1 MKEKKKMLPVLLAL
15 LLFLVIL
22 VFTLPGFRFFKEKDE
37 YAIVVLGD
45 SIMGNV
51 RDNTSIPAKLEQAL
65 GVKVYNGA
73 FGGTCASR
81 TNEAMEA
88 SFVSDN
94 LCLSALADAIANQDF
109 GVLHS
114 SVAYGMKYKEI
125 NRQVLPYFEESVNQL
140 ENLDFKKTEILV
152 LAYGTNDYTKAVK
165 LDNPEDSYDQSTFG
179 GSLRHSI
186 ELLQKTYPDMQIV
199 IVTPIYCILF
209 SQESS
214 YDCTEK
220 DFGSGYL
227 EDYVQ
232 LLLQIGREYDLP
244 VIDNFHDSGIGPE
257 NWKKYLEDG
266 MHPNE
271 DGRELLAAQMAA
283 ELRFF
288 VKIEG
293 GKTAD

>member
-1 MKEKKKMLPVLLAL
+1 MMMKEKKKILPVLLAL
-15 LLFLVIL
+15 LLFLILL
-22 VFTLPGFRFFKEKDE
+22 VFTLPGFRLFPQKDE
-37 YAIVVLGD
+37 AAIVVLGD

-51 RDNTSIPAKLEQAL
+51 RDDTSIPAKLEQAL

-94 LCLSALADAIANQDF
+94 LCLAALADTIASQDF
-109 GVLHS
+109 GVLHA

-125 NRQVLPYFEESVNQL
+125 NRQVLPYFEESVNRL

-165 LDNPEDSYDQSTFG
+165 LDNSENPYDTGTFG
-179 GSLRHSI
+179 GSLRNSI
-186 ELLQKTYPDMQIV
+186 ELLKETYPDMQIV
-199 IVTPIYCILF
+199 LVTPIYCILF
-209 SQESS
+209 SQEES

-232 LLLQIGREYDLP
+232 LLLQIGREYNLP
-244 VIDNFHDSGIGPE
+244 VIDNYHNSGICLE
-257 NWKKYLEDG
+257 NWKEYLEDG

-271 DGRELLAAQMAA
+271 DGRELLAAQMA
-283 ELRFF
+283 EKLRLLL
-288 VKIEG
+288 K
-293 GKTAD
+293 